1 MNHVRYSDVEPW
13 FRELATCHRRERRYR
28 ELRDRLVTAHLPV
41 AWHIA
46 DRFGNRGESLDD
58 LHQVAAVGLIHAIDR
73 FDVDRGIDFLAYAV
87 PTITGEIRRYFR
99 DLSWMVRVPRK
110 LKELCL
116 AIDDVEQELGEQLGR
131 SPTPSELAARL
142 QVSREEIYEG
152 LHAISAYR
160 LLSLDVLELDDR
172 LWADDH
178 ELEVVELHH
187 ALSPLLHG
195 LPRRE
200 RRIVVLR
207 FFENRT
213 QSEIART
220 IGVSQMH
227 VSRLLAWSLA
237 RMRDLLE
244 EE

>member
-1 MNHVRYSDVEPW
+1 MNHIRYAEVEPL
-13 FRELATCHRRERRYR
+13 FRELSAGDCCGRRHQ
-28 ELRDRLVTAHLPV
+28 ELRDRLVMIHLPV

-46 DRFGNRGESLDD
+46 DRFSDRGESVDD
-58 LHQVAAVGLIHAIDR
+58 LHQVAAVALIHAIDR
-73 FDVDRGIDFLAYAV
+73 FDVDRGVDFLSYAV

-99 DLSWMVRVPRK
+99 DLGWMLRVPRK

-116 AIDDVEQELGEQLGR
+116 AIDDVEQELGARLGR

-142 QVSREEIYEG
+142 EVSKEEVFEG

-160 LLSLDVLELDDR
+160 LLSLDHLELDDR
-172 LWADDH
+172 FWSDDH

-187 ALSPLLHG
+187 ALSPLLQG

-207 FFENRT
+207 FFHNKT

-220 IGVSQMH
+220 IGISQMH
-227 VSRLLAWSLA
+227 VSRLLVWSLA

>member
-1 MNHVRYSDVEPW
+1 MIHVRYSDVEPL
-13 FRELATCHRRERRYR
+13 FRELAAGDRDSERFH
-28 ELRDRLVTAHLPV
+28 EVRDRLVTAHLPV

-46 DRFGNRGESLDD
+46 DRFGGRGESTDD

-73 FDVDRGIDFLAYAV
+73 FDVGRGIDFLAYAV

-99 DLSWMVRVPRK
+99 DLGWMVRVPRK

-116 AIDDVEQELGEQLGR
+116 AIDDVEPELGSRLGR

-142 QVSREEIYEG
+142 GVSTEEVYEG

-160 LLSLDVLELDDR
+160 LLSLDDLQLDDR
-172 LWADDH
+172 LWAEDH
-178 ELEVVELHH
+178 ELEIVELHH

-200 RRIVVLR
+200 RRIVLLR
-207 FFENRT
+207 FFENKT

-237 RMRDLLE
+237 RMRELLE